1 MASPIQK
8 FFDVVLEGESKTY
21 NDHNYY
27 TSSGLKG
34 YIEGGYGT
42 QYSLLSKPLSKY
54 TLKEIIEFQS
64 RPRDNQGQLWAT
76 GRYQIIPSTLKGV
89 ASRLNLPLSK
99 VYDQQTQDLMGY
111 SLLTER
117 SNLRKYLEQEVNDT
131 DENLKNAALDV
142 AKIWSSVG
150 VPYPLQGSRKYVST
164 NESYYSG
171 GGDKAST
178 DTIAVQN
185 GLRMLR
191 QNKGK
196 VFRGSSSDGSSNPKK
211 KRIIFF
217 SIIGIALISL
227 SIYAY
232 VKIRK

>member
-1 MASPIQK
+1 MASPIQN

-42 QYSLLSKPLSKY
+42 QYPLLNKPLSRY
-54 TLKEIIEFQS
+54 TLKEVIEFQS

-89 ASRLNLPLSK
+89 ATRLNLPLSK

-111 SLLTER
+111 NLLTER
-117 SNLRKYLEQEVNDT
+117 SSLRKYLEQEVNDT
-131 DENLKNAALDV
+131 DENLKNAALDI

-150 VPYPLQGSRKYVST
+150 VPYPLQGSKRYVNT

-171 GGDKAST
+171 GGDRAST
-178 DTIAVQN
+178 DTTAVQN
-185 GLRMLR
+185 ALRTLR

-196 VFRGSSSDGSSNPKK
+196 IFRGASSSSGSPKK
-211 KRIIFF
+211 RRIIFF
-217 SIIGIALISL
+217 SIVGIALISL

>member
-1 MASPIQK
+1 MASPIQN
-8 FFDVVLEGESKTY
+8 FFDVILEGESKTY

-42 QYSLLSKPLSKY
+42 QYPLLNKPLSRY
-54 TLKEIIEFQS
+54 TLKDIIEFQS

-111 SLLTER
+111 ELLTER
-117 SNLRKYLEQEVNDT
+117 SSLRKYLEQEVSDT
-131 DENLKNAALDV
+131 DENLKKAALDI

-150 VPYPLQGSRKYVST
+150 VPYPLQGSKKFVQT

-171 GGDKAST
+171 GGDRAST

-185 GLRMLR
+185 ALRMLR

-196 VFRGSSSDGSSNPKK
+196 IFKGASSDGGNNTKK

>member
-1 MASPIQK
+1 MASPIQN

-42 QYSLLSKPLSKY
+42 QYPLLNKPLSRY
-54 TLKEIIEFQS
+54 TLKEVIEFQS

-89 ASRLNLPLSK
+89 ATRLNLPLSK

-111 SLLTER
+111 NLLTER
-117 SNLRKYLEQEVNDT
+117 SSLRKYLEQEVNDT
-131 DENLKNAALDV
+131 DENLKNAALDI

-150 VPYPLQGSRKYVST
+150 VPYPLQGSKRYVNT

-171 GGDKAST
+171 GGDRAST
-178 DTIAVQN
+178 DTTAVQN
-185 GLRMLR
+185 ALRTLR

-196 VFRGSSSDGSSNPKK
+196 IFRGASSGSGSPKK
-211 KRIIFF
+211 RRIIFF

-227 SIYAY
+227 SVYAY
-232 VKIRK
+232 VKSRK